1 MSIGL
6 SSALAPFEGGKQTV
20 LRRVSCSFEPDGSI
34 KFEGTVCRRITIDG
48 DVIDASFQTVGATY
62 PSEDAMLALAAEN
75 WAPPQEQLEAMGSA
89 VSGSVLG
96 AVTVILQGFVGI
108 SNAAV
113 DVLLNPH
120 PTAQQPPQP

>member
-6 SSALAPFEGGKQTV
+6 SSASSPIEGGKQTV

-34 KFEGTVCRRITIDG
+34 KFEGTICHRITIDG
-48 DVIDASFQTVGATY
+48 DVVDTNFQTVGATY
-62 PSEDAMLALAAEN
+62 PSEDAMLALAANN
-75 WAPPQEQLEAMGSA
+75 WAPPQEQLEAMGNA

-113 DVLLNPH
+113 DVLLNP
-120 PTAQQPPQP
+120 PPPAQQPPQP